1 MQMRTMRHAAIAA
14 ALAVAAGGGL
24 AGSAQ
29 AASSPTLS
37 PANSIGDG
45 RLAITPIP
53 IPGSFVSITPI
64 PIPYVS
70 ITPIPI
76 PGTQLPPRGGTGP
89 VSG

>member
-1 MQMRTMRHAAIAA
+1 MRTKRHVAIAA
-14 ALAVAAGGGL
+14 AFAAAAGGGL

-29 AASSPTLS
+29 AATSPTLS
-37 PANSIGDG
+37 PATSIGDG

-76 PGTQLPPRGGTGP
+76 PGTRLPPGGGTGP

>member
-14 ALAVAAGGGL
+14 ALAVAAGGGF
-24 AGSAQ
+24 AGSAL
-29 AASSPTLS
+29 AATSPTLA
-37 PANSIGDG
+37 PATSIGDG

-76 PGTQLPPRGGTGP
+76 PGTQLPPGGGIGP